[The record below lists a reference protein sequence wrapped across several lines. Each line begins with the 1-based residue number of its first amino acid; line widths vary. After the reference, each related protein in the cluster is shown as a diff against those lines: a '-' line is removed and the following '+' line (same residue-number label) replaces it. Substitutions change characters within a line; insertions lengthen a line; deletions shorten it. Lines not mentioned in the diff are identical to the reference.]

1 MASIELLPTQVEC
14 IEQGL
19 QILKKHGWVYYA
31 MQERTG
37 KTLTA
42 LFSAFQFNPNA
53 KVVIYTK
60 KRALQ
65 GWQEWIEHDEF
76 KGKDITLINYEA
88 NYTHT
93 KSYDIAIL
101 DESHNYISSYPKP
114 SVTLKKIFPIVF
126 NCHVIYCSATPC
138 AESYSK
144 LFYQLFL
151 CQYSPFSYHKFKSF
165 YQWHRVYGIP
175 YQKRING
182 LLVNDYSKTKEALV
196 LATIEPYFVRVKRNF
211 KHEPQDILVECEY
224 TAEQMKLIKLILKGG
239 LENYVS
245 GGVSYNKIVDTKL
258 KEMLALWQIEGGT
271 LICDDNQILSIPTN
285 KVKAITNKDA
295 ITFCYFKAEAER
307 LKGIANVY
315 HYTKHSEGIDLSMH
329 DKAYIYTPTFSA
341 TKYSQVRSRLSRFD
355 RDKPI
360 NIVWLHNGE
369 NSICYQIYQA
379 VYNKNKKFTLRL
391 FSESDEYNK
400 VRQGLL
406 NA

>member
-1 MASIELLPTQVEC
+1 MNKIELLPTQVDC
-14 IEQGL
+14 IEKGL
-19 QILKKHGWVYYA
+19 QILKKHGWVYCA

-42 LFSAFQFNPNA
+42 LFSAFQFKSDA
-53 KVVIYTK
+53 KLIIYTK

-76 KGKDITLINYEA
+76 KDKDITLTNYEA
-88 NYTHT
+88 NYAHT

-101 DESHNYISSYPKP
+101 DESHNYLSRYPKP
-114 SVTLKKIFPIVF
+114 SVTLKKIFPIVMRC
-126 NCHVIYCSATPC
+126 NIIYCSATPC

-144 LFYQLFL
+144 LFYQLYL
-151 CQYSPFSYHKFKSF
+151 CKYSPFSYHSFKSF
-165 YQWHRVYGIP
+165 YQWHRVFGIA

-182 LLVNDYSKTKEALV
+182 LLVNDYSKTQDSKV
-196 LATIEPYFVRVKRNF
+196 LKAIEPFFVRAKRNF
-211 KHEPQDILVECEY
+211 KYEPKDLLVECEY
-224 TAEQMKLIKLILKGG
+224 TDEQKQVIKLVLKGG
-239 LENYVS
+239 LGDYVS
-245 GGVSYNKIVDTKL
+245 GGVSYNKVVDTRL
-258 KEMLALWQIEGGT
+258 KEMLAIWQIEGGT
-271 LICDDNQILSIPTN
+271 LICDGNQILTIPTN
-285 KVKAITNKDA
+285 KVQAITSENA
-295 ITFCYFKAEAER
+295 PTFCYFKAEAER
-307 LKGIANVY
+307 LKGLANVY

-360 NIVWLHNGE
+360 NIIWLHNGE
-369 NSICYQIYQA
+369 NSICYQIYQS

-391 FSESDEYNK
+391 FSESPEYNK